1 MTALSSA
8 GSSTQ
13 RVAHNDKIRGLA
25 RLGLAG
31 HGALYV
37 LLGVLALV
45 LAFGGRKGETDQ
57 KGAFEKLA
65 SNSVGWVLLLI
76 IAIGLTAYGLW
87 QLVQAAVGVS
97 GVEDGHSGKERFKS
111 AARGVVYSALAVSA
125 FTVVVN
131 GKSSSNQSKRQQE
144 WTATLMKQ
152 TGGRWLVGLL
162 GLVVA
167 IVGVVLVVRGA
178 KKTFEKYFPMSS
190 MSPAARKLTE
200 TLGLAG
206 SIARGVIVGMV
217 GVLFLTAAIQ
227 FDPKKARG
235 VDGALRALRDNPV
248 GPWLLG
254 AVAIGLIMFGLFGFC
269 EARWRKL

>member
-8 GSSTQ
+8 GSSAQ
-13 RVAHNDKIRGLA
+13 RVAHNDKIRGVA

-45 LAFGGRKGETDQ
+45 LAFGARKGETDQ

-65 SNSVGWVLLLI
+65 ANTAGWVLLLV

-87 QLVQAAVGVS
+87 QLSQAALGVS
-97 GVEDGHSGKERFKS
+97 GVEDGHAAKERLKC
-111 AARGVVYSALAVSA
+111 AAPGVVYCALALSA

-131 GKSSSNQSKRQQE
+131 GRSSSSQSKQQQE
-144 WTATLMKQ
+144 WTATVMKQ
-152 TGGRWLVGLL
+152 TGGRWLVGLI
-162 GLVVA
+162 GIVVA
-167 IVGVVLVVRGA
+167 IVGIVLIVRAA
-178 KKTFEKYFPMSS
+178 KKSFEKYFPMAS
-190 MSPAARKLTE
+190 MSPTARRLTE
-200 TLGLAG
+200 TLGLVG

-254 AVAIGLIMFGLFGFC
+254 AVALGLIMFGLFGFC